1 MNKQKQVI
9 MSNPNVN
16 VSCEKRR
23 SQAGR
28 ADDNLLSLEKINFKT
43 GDKVVSTQVKAYLQT
58 ERFRLKFYRKT
69 SHCVGFGCVSFL
81 GRISK
86 GTPGRGPRLLM
97 LFAII
102 LSWCSI
108 IWNSIRSQ
116 GFHLKFFRKKWYVF
130 PRFRKTPHVT
140 LFRKN
145 FPLRLKISLDL
156 YDVRKM
162 WC

>member
-1 MNKQKQVI
+1 

-43 GDKVVSTQVKAYLQT
+43 GDKLVSTQVKAYLQT

-102 LSWCSI
+102 LAQKKYQTELTSTYSSWSSI
-108 IWNSIRSQ
+108 NTVSYDRPLGPRGRDTNQYIDQQYIDQYIDIGNININMGFCLGAISIS
-116 GFHLKFFRKKWYVF
+116 
-130 PRFRKTPHVT
+130 
-140 LFRKN
+140 
-145 FPLRLKISLDL
+145 I
-156 YDVRKM
+156 
-162 WC
+162 